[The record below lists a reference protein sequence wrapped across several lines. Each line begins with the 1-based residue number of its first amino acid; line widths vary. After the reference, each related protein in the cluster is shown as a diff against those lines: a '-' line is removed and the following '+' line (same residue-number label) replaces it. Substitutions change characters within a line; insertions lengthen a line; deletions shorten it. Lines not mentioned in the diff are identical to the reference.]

1 MKKITIKQIG
11 RIEGIECRDCKKG
24 IKLDD
29 NFVFCTVKVRVNYS
43 NQSCSKAERGECEA
57 TVEDIEK
64 IIDIYIANKDMIEML
79 NNQNEAIKK
88 LLVSR
93 IGDGSADVGKYTVDI
108 VKMKKNI
115 LNTEKVREYLKAQK
129 LLDEFTREIEV
140 IYPRIKRK

>member
-11 RIEGIECRDCKKG
+11 RIESIECRDCKKG
-24 IKLDD
+24 IRLDD

-64 IIDIYIANKDMIEML
+64 IIDIYIANKEMIEML

-88 LLVSR
+88 LLVSV
-93 IGDGSADVGKYTVDI
+93 IDSGSADIGKYTVDI

-129 LLDEFTREIEV
+129 LLEEFTREIEV

>member
-1 MKKITIKQIG
+1 MKKITVKQIG
-11 RIEGIECRDCKKG
+11 RIESIECRDCRKG
-24 IKLDD
+24 IMLDD
-29 NFVFCTVKVRVNYS
+29 NFVFCTLKVRVNYS
-43 NQSCSKAERGECEA
+43 NQSCSKAEKGECEA

-88 LLVSR
+88 LLVSK
-93 IGDGSADVGKYTVDI
+93 IGDGSADIGKYNVEI

-140 IYPRIKRK
+140 IYPRIKRL

>member
-1 MKKITIKQIG
+1 MKRITVKQIG
-11 RIEGIECRDCKKG
+11 RIESIECKECRKG
-24 IKLDD
+24 IRLDD
-29 NFVFCTVKVRVNYS
+29 NFVFCTLKVRVNYS

-57 TVEDIEK
+57 TVEDLEK

-88 LLVSR
+88 LLVSK
-93 IGDGSADVGKYTVDI
+93 IGDGSADIGKYNVEI

-115 LNTEKVREYLKAQK
+115 LNTEKVREYLKAKK

-140 IYPRIKRK
+140 IYPRIKRL

>member
-11 RIEGIECRDCKKG
+11 RIESIECRDCKKG

-57 TVEDIEK
+57 TIEDIEK
-64 IIDIYIANKDMIEML
+64 IIDIYIANKEMIEML

-88 LLVSR
+88 LLVSV
-93 IGDGSADVGKYTVDI
+93 IDDGSVDIGKYTVDI

-115 LNTEKVREYLKAQK
+115 LNTEKVREYFKARNM
-129 LLDEFTREIEV
+129 LEEFTREIEV

>member
-1 MKKITIKQIG
+1 MGKVTIK
-11 RIEGIECRDCKKG
+11 RIERLESIECKDCKRG

-29 NFVFCTVKVRVNYS
+29 NFVFCTLKVRVNYS
-43 NQSCSKAERGECEA
+43 NQSCSKAEKGECEA

-64 IIDIYIANKDMIEML
+64 IIDIYIANKDMIDML
-79 NNQNEAIKK
+79 NSQNEAIKK
-88 LLVSR
+88 LLVSK
-93 IGDGSADVGKYTVDI
+93 IGDGSADIGKYNVDI

-140 IYPRIKRK
+140 IYPKIKRK